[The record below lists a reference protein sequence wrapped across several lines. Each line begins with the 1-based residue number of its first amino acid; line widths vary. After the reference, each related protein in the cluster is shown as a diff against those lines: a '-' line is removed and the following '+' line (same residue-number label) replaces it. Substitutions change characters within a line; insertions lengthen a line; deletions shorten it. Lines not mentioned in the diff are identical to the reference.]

1 MNIEIWLA
9 FVLTATVILAIPGPT
24 IIYVIGQSLTH
35 GNKAVLP
42 LATGVVL
49 GDATCIL
56 FSLLGL
62 SAILVISSVA
72 FTIIKFFGA
81 GYLIYLGFS
90 MLKQGMNIS
99 KLKSNIQTF
108 NFKSMF
114 KSVFIINSLNPK
126 GIIFYSAFMPQ
137 FVDLAGNIYNQF
149 LILGFTFLTLAFL
162 NTLIYSL
169 LSGKLSQIHKS
180 ENVTQ
185 WFSYGGGVALVGAG
199 VITAV
204 TNHK

>member
-126 GIIFYSAFMPQ
+126 GIIFYSA
-137 FVDLAGNIYNQF
+137 LC
-149 LILGFTFLTLAFL
+149 L
-162 NTLIYSL
+162 SL
-169 LSGKLSQIHKS
+169 LTWLEIFII
-180 ENVTQ
+180 N
-185 WFSYGGGVALVGAG
+185 FLY
-199 VITAV
+199 
-204 TNHK
+204 

>member
-99 KLKSNIQTF
+99 KLKSNIQIF

-126 GIIFYSAFMPQ
+126 GIIFYSA
-137 FVDLAGNIYNQF
+137 LC
-149 LILGFTFLTLAFL
+149 L
-162 NTLIYSL
+162 SL
-169 LSGKLSQIHKS
+169 LTWLEIFII
-180 ENVTQ
+180 N
-185 WFSYGGGVALVGAG
+185 FLY
-199 VITAV
+199 
-204 TNHK
+204 